1 MLSPDLPLTRIEYN
15 EWGNPL
21 EDKETY
27 EYLASYAPYDN
38 ISTLKS
44 QQTCSILVTAAM
56 KDQRVSYWHPLKWVA
71 RMRTRQSSNNNDN
84 LLILKSDMERGHFGA
99 ENDQSNRIKDV
110 AFELAFL
117 ISQVHK

>member
-1 MLSPDLPLTRIEYN
+1 MLNSDLPLTRVEYN

-21 EDKETY
+21 ESKEAY

-38 ISTLKS
+38 ISTLNL
-44 QQTCSILVTAAM
+44 QRTCSILVTAAM

-71 RMRTRQSSNNNDN
+71 RMRTRQSFDKNDN
-84 LLILKSDMERGHFGA
+84 LLILKIDMERGHFGA
-99 ENDQSNRIKDV
+99 ENDQSNRINDV

-117 ISQVHK
+117 ISQVQK